1 MKELSQ
7 VRGKLLAVAVSA
19 MLATSLFAAGCGG
32 SGGSKKADTIK
43 IGVVS
48 EMTGS
53 NATYGTS
60 VVNGM
65 KLALKEVNAKGGI
78 LGKQVEIVVA
88 DSKSEPAEAANA
100 MSKVINQDKTPLV
113 MGIFTS
119 SSAIAACNVS
129 EASKVPFLAIGA
141 TNPKVTLDKDGKVK
155 PNTFRVCFIDPF
167 QGTVGANFVLNEL
180 KLKKAVIFV
189 DNSSDYS
196 KGLAQFFKQAYTEKG
211 GQIVGEEAYLQK
223 DTDFKAILTKIKTMG
238 AEVLYVPGYYEEVGK
253 IIKQAR
259 ELGMTMPIVGG
270 DGWDSP
276 KLSEIAGAG
285 PLNNTYFTNHYS
297 PDADSAESKAFVAA
311 YQKEYN
317 AKPDAPAVLGY
328 DGAKLMFDAITR
340 AGAVDGAKVS
350 AALASTKGFKAVTGE
365 TSLNATHDAVKSAVI
380 IQFKDGKQTYR
391 ATVKP

>member
-1 MKELSQ
+1 M
-7 VRGKLLAVAVSA
+7 RGKLLATAISA
-19 MLATSLFAAGCGG
+19 MLAVSVVASGCGG
-32 SGGSKKADTIK
+32 GSKASDEIK

-65 KLALKEVNAKGGI
+65 KLALKEVNDKGGVN
-78 LGKQVEIVVA
+78 GKKVSIVVA

-100 MSKVINQDKTPLV
+100 MSKLVNQDKTPVV

-119 SSAIAACNVS
+119 SSAIAAANVS
-129 EASKVPFLAIGA
+129 ESAKVPFLAIGA
-141 TNPKVTLDKDGKVK
+141 TNPKVTLDDKTGKVK

-196 KGLAQFFKQAYTEKG
+196 KGLASFFKQAYTSKG
-211 GQIVGEEAYLQK
+211 GEIVGEEAYLQK
-223 DTDFKAILTKIKTMG
+223 DTDFKAVLTKIKTMNP
-238 AEVLYVPGYYEEVGK
+238 EILYVPGYYEEVGK

-259 ELGMTMPIVGG
+259 ELGMNLPIVGG

-285 PLNNTYFTNHYS
+285 PLNNTFFTNHYS
-297 PDADSAESKAFVAA
+297 PDDTSAASKAFVDA
-311 YQKEYN
+311 YVKAYN
-317 AKPDAPAVLGY
+317 QKPDAPAVLGY
-328 DGAKLMFDAITR
+328 DGARLMIDAISR
-340 AGAVDGAKVS
+340 AGGTEGAKVS
-350 AALASTKGFKAVTGE
+350 KALAETKNYKAVTGD
-365 TSLNATHDAVKSAVI
+365 TSLNETHDAVKSAVI
-380 IQFKDGKQTYR
+380 IEFKDGKQAYR

>member
-1 MKELSQ
+1 M
-7 VRGKLLAVAVSA
+7 RGKLLATAISA
-19 MLATSLFAAGCGG
+19 MLAVSVVASGCGG
-32 SGGSKKADTIK
+32 GSKASDEIK

-65 KLALKEVNAKGGI
+65 KLALKEVNDKGGVN
-78 LGKQVEIVVA
+78 GKKVSIVVA

-100 MSKVINQDKTPLV
+100 MSKLVNQDKTPVV

-119 SSAIAACNVS
+119 SSAIAAANVS
-129 EASKVPFLAIGA
+129 ESAKVPFLAIGA
-141 TNPKVTLDKDGKVK
+141 TNPKVTLDDKTGKVK

-196 KGLAQFFKQAYTEKG
+196 KGLASFFKQAYTSKG
-211 GQIVGEEAYLQK
+211 GEIVGEEAYLQK
-223 DTDFKAILTKIKTMG
+223 DTDFKAVLTKIKTMNP
-238 AEVLYVPGYYEEVGK
+238 EILYVPGYYEEVGK

-259 ELGMTMPIVGG
+259 ELGMNLPIVGG

-285 PLNNTYFTNHYS
+285 PLNNTFFTNHYS
-297 PDADSAESKAFVAA
+297 PDDTSEASKAFVDA
-311 YQKEYN
+311 YVKAYN
-317 AKPDAPAVLGY
+317 QKPDAPAVLGY
-328 DGAKLMFDAITR
+328 DGARLMIDAISR
-340 AGAVDGAKVS
+340 AGGTDGAKVS
-350 AALASTKGFKAVTGE
+350 KALAETKNYKAVTGD
-365 TSLNATHDAVKSAVI
+365 TSLNETHDAVKSAVI
-380 IQFKDGKQTYR
+380 IEFKDGKQAYR

>member
-1 MKELSQ
+1 M
-7 VRGKLLAVAVSA
+7 RGKLLATAISA
-19 MLATSLFAAGCGG
+19 MLAVSVVASGCGG
-32 SGGSKKADTIK
+32 GSKASDEIK

-65 KLALKEVNAKGGI
+65 KLALKEVNDKGGVN
-78 LGKQVEIVVA
+78 GKKVSIVVA

-100 MSKVINQDKTPLV
+100 MSKLINQDKTPVV

-119 SSAIAACNVS
+119 SSAIAAANVS
-129 EASKVPFLAIGA
+129 EAAKVPFLAIGA
-141 TNPKVTLDKDGKVK
+141 TNPKVTLDEKTGKVK

-196 KGLAQFFKQAYTEKG
+196 KGLAAFFKQAYLAKG
-211 GQIVGEEAYLQK
+211 GEVAGEEAYLQK
-223 DTDFKAILTKIKTMG
+223 DTDFKAVLTKIKTMNP
-238 AEVLYVPGYYEEVGK
+238 EVLYVPGYYEEVGK

-259 ELGMTMPIVGG
+259 ELGMTLPIVGG

-276 KLSEIAGAG
+276 KLAEIAGAA
-285 PLNNTYFTNHYS
+285 PLNNTFFTNHYS
-297 PDADSAESKAFVAA
+297 PDDTSAASKAFVDA
-311 YQKEYN
+311 YVKAYN
-317 AKPDAPAVLGY
+317 QKPDAPAVLGY
-328 DGAKLMFDAITR
+328 DGARLMIDAISR
-340 AGAVDGAKVS
+340 AGGTDGAKV
-350 AALASTKGFKAVTGE
+350 AKALAETKNYKAVTGD
-365 TSLNATHDAVKSAVI
+365 TSLNETHDAVKSAVI
-380 IQFKDGKQTYR
+380 IEFKDGKQAYR

>member
-1 MKELSQ
+1 M
-7 VRGKLLAVAVSA
+7 RGKLLATAISA
-19 MLATSLFAAGCGG
+19 MLAVSVVASGCGG
-32 SGGSKKADTIK
+32 GSKASDEIK

-65 KLALKEVNAKGGI
+65 KLALKEVNDKGGVN
-78 LGKQVEIVVA
+78 GKKVSIVVA

-100 MSKVINQDKTPLV
+100 MSKLVNQDKTPVV

-119 SSAIAACNVS
+119 SSAIAAANVS
-129 EASKVPFLAIGA
+129 ESAKVPFLAIGA
-141 TNPKVTLDKDGKVK
+141 TNPKVTLDEKTGKVK

-196 KGLAQFFKQAYTEKG
+196 KGLASFFKQAYTSKG
-211 GQIVGEEAYLQK
+211 GEIVGEEAYLQK
-223 DTDFKAILTKIKTMG
+223 DTDFKAVLTKIKTMNP
-238 AEVLYVPGYYEEVGK
+238 EILYVPGYYEEVGK

-259 ELGMTMPIVGG
+259 ELGMNLPIVGG

-285 PLNNTYFTNHYS
+285 PLNNTFFTNHYS
-297 PDADSAESKAFVAA
+297 PDDTSEASKAFVDA
-311 YQKEYN
+311 YVKAYN
-317 AKPDAPAVLGY
+317 QKPDAPAVLGY
-328 DGAKLMFDAITR
+328 DGARLMIDAISR
-340 AGAVDGAKVS
+340 AGGTEGAKVS
-350 AALASTKGFKAVTGE
+350 KALAETKNYKAVTGD
-365 TSLNATHDAVKSAVI
+365 TSLNETHDAVKSAVI
-380 IQFKDGKQTYR
+380 IEFKDGKQAYR

>member
-1 MKELSQ
+1 M
-7 VRGKLLAVAVSA
+7 LAVSVVAS
-19 MLATSLFAAGCGG
+19 GCGG
-32 SGGSKKADTIK
+32 GSKASDEIK

-65 KLALKEVNAKGGI
+65 KLALKEVNDKGGVN
-78 LGKQVEIVVA
+78 GKKVSIVVA

-100 MSKVINQDKTPLV
+100 MSKLVNQDKTPVV

-119 SSAIAACNVS
+119 SSAIAAANVS
-129 EASKVPFLAIGA
+129 ESAKVPFLAIGA
-141 TNPKVTLDKDGKVK
+141 TNPKVTLDDKTGKVK

-196 KGLAQFFKQAYTEKG
+196 KGLASFFKQAYTSKG
-211 GQIVGEEAYLQK
+211 GEIVGEEAYLQK
-223 DTDFKAILTKIKTMG
+223 DTDFKAVLTKIKTMNP
-238 AEVLYVPGYYEEVGK
+238 EILYVPGYYEEVGK

-259 ELGMTMPIVGG
+259 ELGMNLPIVGG

-285 PLNNTYFTNHYS
+285 PLNNTFFTNHYS
-297 PDADSAESKAFVAA
+297 PDDTSEASKAFVDA
-311 YQKEYN
+311 YVKAYN
-317 AKPDAPAVLGY
+317 QKPDAPAVLGY
-328 DGAKLMFDAITR
+328 DGARLMIDAISR
-340 AGAVDGAKVS
+340 AGGTDGAKVS
-350 AALASTKGFKAVTGE
+350 KALAETKNYKAVTGD
-365 TSLNATHDAVKSAVI
+365 TSLNETHDAVKSAVI
-380 IQFKDGKQTYR
+380 IEFKDGKQAYR

>member
-1 MKELSQ
+1 M
-7 VRGKLLAVAVSA
+7 RGKLLATAITA
-19 MLATSLFAAGCGG
+19 MLAVSVVASGCGG
-32 SGGSKKADTIK
+32 GSKASDEIK

-65 KLALKEVNAKGGI
+65 KLALKEVNDKGGVN
-78 LGKQVEIVVA
+78 GKKVSIVVA

-100 MSKVINQDKTPLV
+100 MSKLINQDKTPVV

-119 SSAIAACNVS
+119 SSAIAAANVS
-129 EASKVPFLAIGA
+129 EAAKVPFLAIGA
-141 TNPKVTLDKDGKVK
+141 TNPKVTLDEKTGKVK

-196 KGLAQFFKQAYTEKG
+196 KGLAAFFKQAYLAKG
-211 GQIVGEEAYLQK
+211 GEVAGEEAYLQK
-223 DTDFKAILTKIKTMG
+223 DTDFKAVLTKIKTMNP
-238 AEVLYVPGYYEEVGK
+238 EVLYVPGYYEEVGK

-259 ELGMTMPIVGG
+259 ELGMTLPIVGG

-276 KLSEIAGAG
+276 KLAEIAGAA
-285 PLNNTYFTNHYS
+285 PLNNTFFTNHYS
-297 PDADSAESKAFVAA
+297 PDDTSAASKAFVDA
-311 YQKEYN
+311 YVKAYN
-317 AKPDAPAVLGY
+317 QKPDAPAVLGY
-328 DGAKLMFDAITR
+328 DGARLMIDAISR
-340 AGAVDGAKVS
+340 AGGTDGAKV
-350 AALASTKGFKAVTGE
+350 AKALAETKNYKAVTGD
-365 TSLNATHDAVKSAVI
+365 TSLNETHDAVKSAVI
-380 IQFKDGKQTYR
+380 IEFKDGKQAYR

>member
-1 MKELSQ
+1 M
-7 VRGKLLAVAVSA
+7 RGKLLATAISA
-19 MLATSLFAAGCGG
+19 MLAVSVVASGCGG
-32 SGGSKKADTIK
+32 GSKASDEIK

-65 KLALKEVNAKGGI
+65 KLALKEVNDKGGVN
-78 LGKQVEIVVA
+78 GKKVSIVVA

-100 MSKVINQDKTPLV
+100 MSKLVNQDKTPVV

-119 SSAIAACNVS
+119 SSAIAAANVS
-129 EASKVPFLAIGA
+129 EAAKVPFLAIGA
-141 TNPKVTLDKDGKVK
+141 TNPKVTLDDKTGKVK

-196 KGLAQFFKQAYTEKG
+196 KGLASFFKQAYLAKG
-211 GQIVGEEAYLQK
+211 GEVVGEEAYLQK
-223 DTDFKAILTKIKTMG
+223 DTDFKAVLTKIKTMNP
-238 AEVLYVPGYYEEVGK
+238 EILYVPGYYEEVGK

-259 ELGMTMPIVGG
+259 ELGMDLPIVGG

-285 PLNNTYFTNHYS
+285 PLNNTFFTNHYS
-297 PDADSAESKAFVAA
+297 PDDTSPASKAFVDA
-311 YQKEYN
+311 YVKAYN
-317 AKPDAPAVLGY
+317 QKPDAPAVLGY
-328 DGAKLMFDAITR
+328 DGARLMIDAISR
-340 AGAVDGAKVS
+340 AGGTDGAKVS
-350 AALASTKGFKAVTGE
+350 KALAETKNYKAVTGD
-365 TSLNATHDAVKSAVI
+365 TSLNETHDAVKSAVI
-380 IQFKDGKQTYR
+380 IEFKDGKQAYR

>member
-1 MKELSQ
+1 M
-7 VRGKLLAVAVSA
+7 RGKLLATAISA
-19 MLATSLFAAGCGG
+19 MLAVSVVASGCGG
-32 SGGSKKADTIK
+32 GSKASDEIK

-65 KLALKEVNAKGGI
+65 KLALKEVNDKGGVN
-78 LGKQVEIVVA
+78 GKKVSIVVA

-100 MSKVINQDKTPLV
+100 MSKLVNQDKTPVV

-119 SSAIAACNVS
+119 SSAIAAANVS
-129 EASKVPFLAIGA
+129 ESAKVPFLAIGA
-141 TNPKVTLDKDGKVK
+141 TNPKVTLDDKTGKVK
-155 PNTFRVCFIDPF
+155 PSTFRVCFIDPF

-196 KGLAQFFKQAYTEKG
+196 KGLASFFKQAYTSKG
-211 GQIVGEEAYLQK
+211 GEIVGEEAYLQK
-223 DTDFKAILTKIKTMG
+223 DTDFKAVLTKIKTMNP
-238 AEVLYVPGYYEEVGK
+238 EILYVPGYYEEVGK

-259 ELGMTMPIVGG
+259 ELGMNLPIVGG

-285 PLNNTYFTNHYS
+285 PLNNTFFTNHYS
-297 PDADSAESKAFVAA
+297 PDDTSEASKAFVDA
-311 YQKEYN
+311 YVKAYN
-317 AKPDAPAVLGY
+317 QKPDAPAVLGY
-328 DGAKLMFDAITR
+328 DGARLMIDAISR
-340 AGAVDGAKVS
+340 AGGTEGAKVS
-350 AALASTKGFKAVTGE
+350 KALAETKNYKAVTGD
-365 TSLNATHDAVKSAVI
+365 TSLNETHDAVKSAVI
-380 IQFKDGKQTYR
+380 IEFKDGKQAYR

>member
-1 MKELSQ
+1 M
-7 VRGKLLAVAVSA
+7 RGKLLATAISA
-19 MLATSLFAAGCGG
+19 MLAVSVVASGCGG
-32 SGGSKKADTIK
+32 GSKASDEIK

-65 KLALKEVNAKGGI
+65 KLALKEVNDKGGVN
-78 LGKQVEIVVA
+78 GKKVSIVVA

-100 MSKVINQDKTPLV
+100 MSKLVNQDKTPVV

-119 SSAIAACNVS
+119 SSAIAAANVS
-129 EASKVPFLAIGA
+129 ESAKVPFLAIGA
-141 TNPKVTLDKDGKVK
+141 TNPKVTLDEKTGKVK

-196 KGLAQFFKQAYTEKG
+196 KGLASFFKQAYTSKG
-211 GQIVGEEAYLQK
+211 GEIVGEEAYLQK
-223 DTDFKAILTKIKTMG
+223 DTDFKAVLTKIKTMNP
-238 AEVLYVPGYYEEVGK
+238 EILYVPGYYEEVGK

-259 ELGMTMPIVGG
+259 ELGMNLPIVGG

-285 PLNNTYFTNHYS
+285 PLNNTFFTNHYS
-297 PDADSAESKAFVAA
+297 PDDTSEASKAFVDA
-311 YQKEYN
+311 YVKAYN
-317 AKPDAPAVLGY
+317 QKPDAPAVLGY
-328 DGAKLMFDAITR
+328 DGARLMIDAISR
-340 AGAVDGAKVS
+340 AGGTDGAKVS
-350 AALASTKGFKAVTGE
+350 KALAETKNYKAVTGD
-365 TSLNATHDAVKSAVI
+365 TSLNETHDAVKSAVI
-380 IQFKDGKQTYR
+380 IEFKDGKQAYR

>member
-1 MKELSQ
+1 M
-7 VRGKLLAVAVSA
+7 RGKLLATAISA
-19 MLATSLFAAGCGG
+19 MLAVSAVASGCGG
-32 SGGSKKADTIK
+32 GSKASDEIK

-65 KLALKEVNAKGGI
+65 KLALKEVNDKGGVN
-78 LGKQVEIVVA
+78 GKKVSIVVA

-100 MSKVINQDKTPLV
+100 MSKLVNQDKTPVV

-119 SSAIAACNVS
+119 SSAIAAANVS
-129 EASKVPFLAIGA
+129 ESAKVPFLAIGA
-141 TNPKVTLDKDGKVK
+141 TNPKVTLDDKTGKVK

-196 KGLAQFFKQAYTEKG
+196 KGLASFFKQAYTSKG
-211 GQIVGEEAYLQK
+211 GEIVGEEAYLQK
-223 DTDFKAILTKIKTMG
+223 DTDFKAVLTKIKTMNP
-238 AEVLYVPGYYEEVGK
+238 EILYVPGYYEEVGK

-259 ELGMTMPIVGG
+259 ELGMNLPIVGG

-285 PLNNTYFTNHYS
+285 PLNNTFFTNHYS
-297 PDADSAESKAFVAA
+297 PDDTSPASKAFVDA
-311 YQKEYN
+311 YVKAYN
-317 AKPDAPAVLGY
+317 QKPDAPAVLGY
-328 DGAKLMFDAITR
+328 DGARLMIDAISR
-340 AGAVDGAKVS
+340 AGGTEGAKVS
-350 AALASTKGFKAVTGE
+350 KALAETKNYKAVTGD
-365 TSLNATHDAVKSAVI
+365 TSLNETHDAVKSAVI
-380 IQFKDGKQTYR
+380 IEFKDGKQAYR

>member
-1 MKELSQ
+1 M
-7 VRGKLLAVAVSA
+7 RGKLLATAISA
-19 MLATSLFAAGCGG
+19 MLAVSVVASGCGG
-32 SGGSKKADTIK
+32 GSKASDEIK

-65 KLALKEVNAKGGI
+65 KLALKEVNDKGGVN
-78 LGKQVEIVVA
+78 GKKVSIVVA

-100 MSKVINQDKTPLV
+100 MSKLVNQDKTPVV

-119 SSAIAACNVS
+119 SSAIAAANVS
-129 EASKVPFLAIGA
+129 ESAKVPFLAIGA
-141 TNPKVTLDKDGKVK
+141 TNPKVTLDEKTGKVK

-196 KGLAQFFKQAYTEKG
+196 KGLASFFKQAYTSKG
-211 GQIVGEEAYLQK
+211 GEIVGEEAYLQK
-223 DTDFKAILTKIKTMG
+223 DTDFKAVLTKIKTMNP
-238 AEVLYVPGYYEEVGK
+238 EILYVPGYYEEVGK

-259 ELGMTMPIVGG
+259 ELGMTLPIVGG

-285 PLNNTYFTNHYS
+285 PLNNTFFTNHYS
-297 PDADSAESKAFVAA
+297 PDDTSEASKAFVDA
-311 YQKEYN
+311 YVKAYN
-317 AKPDAPAVLGY
+317 QKPDAPAVLGY
-328 DGAKLMFDAITR
+328 DGARLMIDAISR
-340 AGAVDGAKVS
+340 AGGTDGAKVS
-350 AALASTKGFKAVTGE
+350 KALAETKNYKAVTGD
-365 TSLNATHDAVKSAVI
+365 TSLNETHDAVKSAVI
-380 IQFKDGKQTYR
+380 IEFKDGKQAYR

>member
-1 MKELSQ
+1 M
-7 VRGKLLAVAVSA
+7 RGKLLATAISA
-19 MLATSLFAAGCGG
+19 MLAVSVVASGCGG
-32 SGGSKKADTIK
+32 GSKASDEIK

-65 KLALKEVNAKGGI
+65 KLALKEVNDKGGVN
-78 LGKQVEIVVA
+78 GKKVSIVVA

-100 MSKVINQDKTPLV
+100 MSKLINQDKTPVV

-119 SSAIAACNVS
+119 SSAIAAANVS
-129 EASKVPFLAIGA
+129 ESAKVPFLAIGA
-141 TNPKVTLDKDGKVK
+141 TNPKVTLDDKTGKVK

-196 KGLAQFFKQAYTEKG
+196 KGLASFFKQAYTSKG
-211 GQIVGEEAYLQK
+211 GEIVGEEAYLQK
-223 DTDFKAILTKIKTMG
+223 DTDFKAVLTKIKTMNP
-238 AEVLYVPGYYEEVGK
+238 EILYVPGYYEEVGK

-259 ELGMTMPIVGG
+259 ELGMNLPIVGG

-285 PLNNTYFTNHYS
+285 PLNNTFFTNHYS
-297 PDADSAESKAFVAA
+297 PDDTSEASKAFVDA
-311 YQKEYN
+311 YVKAYN
-317 AKPDAPAVLGY
+317 QKPDAPAVLGY
-328 DGAKLMFDAITR
+328 DGARLMIDAISR
-340 AGAVDGAKVS
+340 AGGTEGAKVS
-350 AALASTKGFKAVTGE
+350 KALAETKNYKAVTGD
-365 TSLNATHDAVKSAVI
+365 TSLNETHDAVKSAVI
-380 IQFKDGKQTYR
+380 IEFKDGKQAYR

>member
-1 MKELSQ
+1 M
-7 VRGKLLAVAVSA
+7 RGKLLATAISA
-19 MLATSLFAAGCGG
+19 MLAVSVVASGCGG
-32 SGGSKKADTIK
+32 GSKASDEIK

-65 KLALKEVNAKGGI
+65 KLALKEVNDKGGVN
-78 LGKQVEIVVA
+78 GKKVSIVVA

-100 MSKVINQDKTPLV
+100 MSKLVNQDKTPVV

-119 SSAIAACNVS
+119 SSAIAAANVS
-129 EASKVPFLAIGA
+129 ESAKVPFLAIGA
-141 TNPKVTLDKDGKVK
+141 TNPKVTLDDKTGKVK

-167 QGTVGANFVLNEL
+167 QGTVGANFVLNKL

-196 KGLAQFFKQAYTEKG
+196 KGLASFFKQAYTSKG
-211 GQIVGEEAYLQK
+211 GEIVGEEAYLQK
-223 DTDFKAILTKIKTMG
+223 DTDFKAVLTKIKTMNP
-238 AEVLYVPGYYEEVGK
+238 EILYVPGYYEEVGK

-259 ELGMTMPIVGG
+259 ELGMNLPIVGG

-285 PLNNTYFTNHYS
+285 PLNNTFFTNHYS
-297 PDADSAESKAFVAA
+297 PDDTSPASKAFVDA
-311 YQKEYN
+311 YVKAYN
-317 AKPDAPAVLGY
+317 QKPDAPAVLGY
-328 DGAKLMFDAITR
+328 DGARLMIDAISR
-340 AGAVDGAKVS
+340 AGGTEGAKVS
-350 AALASTKGFKAVTGE
+350 KALAETKNYKAVTGD
-365 TSLNATHDAVKSAVI
+365 TSLNETHDAVKSAVI
-380 IQFKDGKQTYR
+380 IEFKDGKQAYR

>member
-1 MKELSQ
+1 M
-7 VRGKLLAVAVSA
+7 RGKLLATAISA
-19 MLATSLFAAGCGG
+19 MLAVSVVASGCGG
-32 SGGSKKADTIK
+32 GSKASDEIK

-65 KLALKEVNAKGGI
+65 KLALKEVNDKGGVN
-78 LGKQVEIVVA
+78 GKKVSIVVA

-100 MSKVINQDKTPLV
+100 MSKLINQDKTPVV

-119 SSAIAACNVS
+119 SSAIAAANVS
-129 EASKVPFLAIGA
+129 ESAKVPFLAIGA
-141 TNPKVTLDKDGKVK
+141 TNPKVTLDDKTGKVK

-196 KGLAQFFKQAYTEKG
+196 KGLASFFKQAYTSKG
-211 GQIVGEEAYLQK
+211 GEIVGEEAYLQK
-223 DTDFKAILTKIKTMG
+223 DTDFKAVLTKIKTMNP
-238 AEVLYVPGYYEEVGK
+238 EVLYVPGYYEEVGK

-259 ELGMTMPIVGG
+259 ELGMDLPIVGG

-276 KLSEIAGAG
+276 KLAEIAGAAS
-285 PLNNTYFTNHYS
+285 LNNTFFTNHYS
-297 PDADSAESKAFVAA
+297 PDDTSEASKAFVDA
-311 YQKEYN
+311 YVKAYN
-317 AKPDAPAVLGY
+317 QKPDAPAVLGY
-328 DGAKLMFDAITR
+328 DGARLIADAISR
-340 AGAVDGAKVS
+340 AGGTDAAKV
-350 AALASTKGFKAVTGE
+350 AKAIAETKNYKAVTGD
-365 TSLNATHDAVKSAVI
+365 TSLNETHDAVKSAVI
-380 IQFKDGKQTYR
+380 IEFKDGKQAYR

>member
-1 MKELSQ
+1 M
-7 VRGKLLAVAVSA
+7 RGKLLATAISA
-19 MLATSLFAAGCGG
+19 MLAVSVVASGCGG
-32 SGGSKKADTIK
+32 GSKASDEIK

-65 KLALKEVNAKGGI
+65 KLALKEVNDKGGVN
-78 LGKQVEIVVA
+78 GKKVSIVVA

-100 MSKVINQDKTPLV
+100 MSKLVNQDKTPVV

-119 SSAIAACNVS
+119 SSAIAAANVS
-129 EASKVPFLAIGA
+129 ESAKVPFLAIGA
-141 TNPKVTLDKDGKVK
+141 TNPKVTLDDKTGKVE

-196 KGLAQFFKQAYTEKG
+196 KGLASFFKQAYTSKG
-211 GQIVGEEAYLQK
+211 GEIVGEEAYLQK
-223 DTDFKAILTKIKTMG
+223 DTDFKAVLTKIKTMNP
-238 AEVLYVPGYYEEVGK
+238 EILYVPGYYEEVGK

-259 ELGMTMPIVGG
+259 ELGMNLPIVGG

-285 PLNNTYFTNHYS
+285 PLNNTFFTNHYS
-297 PDADSAESKAFVAA
+297 PDDTSEASKAFVDA
-311 YQKEYN
+311 YVKAYN
-317 AKPDAPAVLGY
+317 QKPDAPAVLGY
-328 DGAKLMFDAITR
+328 DGARLMIDAISR
-340 AGAVDGAKVS
+340 AGGTDGAKVS
-350 AALASTKGFKAVTGE
+350 KALAETKNYKAVTGD
-365 TSLNATHDAVKSAVI
+365 TSLNETHDAVKSAVI
-380 IQFKDGKQTYR
+380 IEFKDGKQAYR

>member
-1 MKELSQ
+1 M
-7 VRGKLLAVAVSA
+7 RGKLLATAISA
-19 MLATSLFAAGCGG
+19 MLAVSVVASGCGG
-32 SGGSKKADTIK
+32 GSKASDEIK

-65 KLALKEVNAKGGI
+65 KLALKEVNDKGGVN
-78 LGKQVEIVVA
+78 GKKVSIVVA

-100 MSKVINQDKTPLV
+100 MSKLVNQDKTPVV

-119 SSAIAACNVS
+119 SSAIAAANVS
-129 EASKVPFLAIGA
+129 ESAKVPFLAIGA
-141 TNPKVTLDKDGKVK
+141 TNPKVTLDDKTGKVK

-196 KGLAQFFKQAYTEKG
+196 KGLASFFKQAYTSKG
-211 GQIVGEEAYLQK
+211 GEIVGEEAYLQK
-223 DTDFKAILTKIKTMG
+223 DTDFKAVLTKIKTMNP
-238 AEVLYVPGYYEEVGK
+238 EILYVPGYYEEVGK

-259 ELGMTMPIVGG
+259 ELGMNLPIVGG

-285 PLNNTYFTNHYS
+285 PLNNTFFTNHYS
-297 PDADSAESKAFVAA
+297 PDDTSEASKAFVDA
-311 YQKEYN
+311 YVKAYN
-317 AKPDAPAVLGY
+317 QKPDAPAVLGY
-328 DGAKLMFDAITR
+328 DGARLIADAISR
-340 AGAVDGAKVS
+340 AGGTDAAKV
-350 AALASTKGFKAVTGE
+350 AKAIAETKNYKAVTGD
-365 TSLNATHDAVKSAVI
+365 TSLNETHDAVKSAVI
-380 IQFKDGKQTYR
+380 IEFKDGKQAYR

>member
-1 MKELSQ
+1 M
-7 VRGKLLAVAVSA
+7 RGKLLATAISA
-19 MLATSLFAAGCGG
+19 MLAVSVVASGCGG
-32 SGGSKKADTIK
+32 GSKASDEIK

-65 KLALKEVNAKGGI
+65 KLALKEVNDKGGVN
-78 LGKQVEIVVA
+78 GKKVSIVVA

-100 MSKVINQDKTPLV
+100 MSKLVNQDKTPVV

-119 SSAIAACNVS
+119 SSAIAAANVS
-129 EASKVPFLAIGA
+129 ESAKVPFLAIGA
-141 TNPKVTLDKDGKVK
+141 TNPKVTLDDKTGKVK

-196 KGLAQFFKQAYTEKG
+196 KGLASFFKQAYTSKG
-211 GQIVGEEAYLQK
+211 GEIVGEEAYLQK
-223 DTDFKAILTKIKTMG
+223 DTDFKAVLTKIKTMNP
-238 AEVLYVPGYYEEVGK
+238 EILYVPGYYEEVGK

-259 ELGMTMPIVGG
+259 ELGMNLPIVGG

-285 PLNNTYFTNHYS
+285 PLNNTFFTNHYS
-297 PDADSAESKAFVAA
+297 PDDTSAASQAFVDA
-311 YQKEYN
+311 YVKAYN
-317 AKPDAPAVLGY
+317 QKPDAPAVLGY
-328 DGAKLMFDAITR
+328 DGARLMIDAISR
-340 AGAVDGAKVS
+340 AGGTDGAKVS
-350 AALASTKGFKAVTGE
+350 KALAETKNYKAVTGD
-365 TSLNATHDAVKSAVI
+365 TSLNETHDAVKSAVI
-380 IQFKDGKQTYR
+380 IEFKDGKQAYR